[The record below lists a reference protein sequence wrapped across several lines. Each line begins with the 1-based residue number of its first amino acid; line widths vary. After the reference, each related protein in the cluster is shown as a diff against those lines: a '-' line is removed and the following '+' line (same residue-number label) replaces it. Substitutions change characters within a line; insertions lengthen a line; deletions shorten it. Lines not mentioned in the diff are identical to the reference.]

1 MSWLLIGVYCGIL
14 WLVFDRFRLIRLSL
28 PVAIVAA
35 AVGPGAVLVLLFG
48 AQYFHPYTVSA
59 RALQQVIPLVPQLTQ
74 QGRVFQIAGEPN
86 TRFKKGDLLIRVDP
100 LPYQLTVARLQAE
113 LAEAEQGE
121 QVAEADVE
129 LAQAELER
137 SNGELEFATKER
149 DRKATLLETDVVSQA
164 DYDAAVDIYVRANAA
179 VKKAIAGLLQARLSV
194 NSAKERIAQKKSQLA
209 IAEYDLEQTN
219 VVAPGDGYVTNL
231 RIQLGTLVGGA
242 NNSPVMDFA
251 LDPHEATHGILVAS
265 FGQKNF
271 LKIKKGQYAEVAL
284 NGYPGRIFK
293 ARVLSKIDVS
303 GAGQL
308 TERGIV
314 PTELLESEPT
324 SFAVRVRLDDRDGL
338 RLPPGS
344 QGQVAIYT
352 EEMQISGIVVMF
364 IIRTQSWLH
373 FVL

>member
-1 MSWLLIGVYCGIL
+1 
-14 WLVFDRFRLIRLSL
+14 
-28 PVAIVAA
+28 
-35 AVGPGAVLVLLFG
+35 
-48 AQYFHPYTVSA
+48 
-59 RALQQVIPLVPQLTQ
+59 
-74 QGRVFQIAGEPN
+74 
-86 TRFKKGDLLIRVDP
+86 
-100 LPYQLTVARLQAE
+100 
-113 LAEAEQGE
+113 
-121 QVAEADVE
+121 
-129 LAQAELER
+129 
-137 SNGELEFATKER
+137 
-149 DRKATLLETDVVSQA
+149 
-164 DYDAAVDIYVRANAA
+164 
-179 VKKAIAGLLQARLSV
+179 
-194 NSAKERIAQKKSQLA
+194 
-209 IAEYDLEQTN
+209 
-219 VVAPGDGYVTNL
+219 
-231 RIQLGTLVGGA
+231 
-242 NNSPVMDFA
+242 MDFA

-314 PTELLESEPT
+314 PTELLESEAT

-373 FVL
+373 YVL